1 MLTLVK
7 HRLPPVWDGSKVK
20 WEKFE
25 SFGNIQICPPPKVE
39 PCECGS
45 VAAKS
50 GAAGAR
56 QPEPGAMVKSTK
68 RKMGRWGRWVHVPA
82 MVPAWPV
89 NDLYAF
95 HCPDCRSDDVW
106 DMRTDEW
113 WTLGPEDY
121 GPDGSA
127 RPVKREWSGGLFD
140 LLPDET
146 ESEKN
151 YE

>member
-7 HRLPPVWDGSKVK
+7 HRLPPVWDGASVK
-20 WEKFE
+20 WEKFVT
-25 SFGNIQICPPPKVE
+25 FAGMTICPPPKVK
-39 PCECGS
+39 PCDCGS

-56 QPEPGAMVKSTK
+56 EPEAGLMFQSTK
-68 RKMGRWGRWVHVPA
+68 PVWGRGGRKLHVPT

-89 NDLYAF
+89 KDLYAF
-95 HCPDCRSDDVW
+95 HCPDCGVDDVW

-140 LLPDET
+140 LLPETT
-146 ESEKN
+146 ESETN
-151 YE
+151 HE